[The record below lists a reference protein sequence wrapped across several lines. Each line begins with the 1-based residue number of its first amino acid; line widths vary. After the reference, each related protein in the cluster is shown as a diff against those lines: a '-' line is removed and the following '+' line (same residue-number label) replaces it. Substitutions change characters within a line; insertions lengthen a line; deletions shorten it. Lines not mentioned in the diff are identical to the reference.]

1 MEGSCKNRGNLA
13 SVSQL
18 PKKDSWIF
26 AFELFIAFVLPPPL
40 TLDLAQQFLCS
51 LQWPAVSH
59 PEWLPCLAPTDVLGL
74 CICMAVAYA
83 LFLFPRC
90 VPSFPQP
97 HLYSCFC
104 ALQHLIHNAC
114 QLYPAILSPMQS
126 QPLQSCFH
134 ISFISLSSCL
144 LPMYSVQLLYLNSPQ
159 LLAPL
164 SPDTLLFCLDFSYT
178 LPLLPLCNCFVL

>member
-134 ISFISLSSCL
+134 ISFISLSSVSFRCI
-144 LPMYSVQLLYLNSPQ
+144 
-159 LLAPL
+159 
-164 SPDTLLFCLDFSYT
+164 LFSC
-178 LPLLPLCNCFVL
+178 CI